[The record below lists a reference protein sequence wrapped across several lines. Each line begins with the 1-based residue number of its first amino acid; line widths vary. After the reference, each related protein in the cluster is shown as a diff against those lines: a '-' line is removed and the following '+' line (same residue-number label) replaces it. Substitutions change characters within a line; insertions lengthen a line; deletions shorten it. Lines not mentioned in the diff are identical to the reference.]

1 MISHLT
7 NSEIDRT
14 RWNECVKKCPFAR
27 PYGLSWYLDSITP
40 GWEALVYGDYLSVFP
55 LPSFKKYCVRYTVTP
70 PFLQQL
76 GLFSRDES
84 SAADLAGDM
93 MEQVVSRYPFIDLC
107 IQNRI
112 DAEKFSVTTRV
123 NYELD
128 LSLSYD
134 KLWDNFTKHCKR
146 NVETARKH
154 KPEITED
161 LSPEELVGLFISNR
175 GAYIRGIKEKDY
187 NRLIKLMHYCLENKK
202 GRIMGVRNLKGDPV
216 YGLFL
221 VEALNRMIM
230 LLVANTPFSREKR
243 TGYYIIDK
251 LVKNHA
257 ASCSVL
263 DFAGSSI
270 PSIAAFQKSFGSA
283 EKTFYR
289 IYYNNLIR
297 PLRFLR

>member
-14 RWNECVKKCPFAR
+14 RWDECVSKCPFAR
-27 PYGLSWYLDSITP
+27 PYGLSWFLDNMTP

-55 LPSFKKYCVRYTVTP
+55 LPSFKKYGVRYTVTP

-76 GLFSRDES
+76 GLFSCDES
-84 SAADLAGDM
+84 SSADLAVEM
-93 MEQVVSRYPFIDLC
+93 MELVASRYSFVDLC
-107 IQNRI
+107 IRNRI
-112 DAEKFSVTTRV
+112 DQGKYRVMPRV

-128 LSLSYD
+128 LSLPYD
-134 KLWDNFTKHCKR
+134 KLRENFTKHCRR
-146 NVETARKH
+146 NVETAHKN
-154 KPEITED
+154 KPEITEN
-161 LSPEELVGLFISNR
+161 LSPEELVGLFIRNK
-175 GAYIRGIKEKDY
+175 GAYIRGVKKKDY
-187 NRLIKLMHYCLENKK
+187 NRLIKLMYYCLENKK
-202 GRIMGVRNLKGDPV
+202 GRIMGVRNLKGNPV

-230 LLVANTPFSREKR
+230 LLVVNTPFSREKR

-251 LVKNHA
+251 LVKDHA

-289 IYYNNLIR
+289 IYFNNLMW
-297 PLRFLR
+297 PLRLLR